1 MQNDGSDRV
10 GEQVGEQLSLV
21 RAVGSPRGRGRV
33 LPVVLEAAEVDPVAL
48 VMVDVGLA
56 HLDRPF
62 EYLVPR
68 SLADLAVPGA
78 RVKVRFAGQDVD
90 GYVLARASA
99 AEHQGTL
106 APVRKVVSPEAV
118 LTPAVLALCREIAT
132 RYAGTLADVVR
143 LAVPPRHATAEKN
156 LPMATISAS
165 AGGGATAEKDP
176 PIAAP
181 ADAGAGGGAGGNDGG
196 AAARALGSPE
206 PLRSPESPRSLES
219 PESPEPGPWLRYPA
233 GTSFL
238 RRIASGDAPAA
249 SWLALP
255 GQRGDDDWP
264 AALAVAAATSL
275 AAGRGALIV
284 VPDHRDVDRVDAA
297 LHHLLGSGQH
307 VRLTAGQGPQARY
320 TAWLKVLRGH
330 VRCVV
335 GTRAAMFAPVHNLG
349 LVAWWDDGDDVLVEQ
364 RAPYPQVREVLRA
377 RARLEGTA
385 LLTGGFT
392 RTTSV
397 QQWVEAGEL
406 RPLDAEPA
414 VRRLAAPRV
423 VVAGEGTDVE
433 RDGASAHGHLPSA
446 AWRAAKS
453 ALAHGP
459 VLIQVPRRGYV
470 PSLSCQS
477 CREPARCARC
487 HGRLAL
493 NAADATP
500 TCRWCGAVAR
510 AFECGSCGDR
520 TLRSSVVGARRT
532 AEELGRAFP
541 GVPVHTSGAGEV
553 LSLVSAKPSL
563 VIATPGAE
571 PVAENG
577 YAATL
582 LLDAWA
588 SLDRPTLDAAE
599 EALRRWMAAGALT
612 RGAAD
617 GGVVVLCGA
626 PMHTTLPVVEA
637 LVRWDPAWFVERE
650 LAERAELSLPP
661 AVRMAQLVGSRVA
674 VQQTVELAGLGPE
687 VERLGPLPWAPP
699 TGSGAGVG
707 PGWAG
712 GAAGTAGSGGGAG
725 PGGPRGAGGSARSAG
740 PTLGTDGIDDQPRI
754 QLLLRTSLAD
764 GPSLTAA
771 LTHVKALRSARKD
784 KRAVS
789 IRVDPTDGFS

>member
-1 MQNDGSDRV
+1 MQNEV
-10 GEQVGEQLSLV
+10 TEPVGEQLSLV
-21 RAVGSPRGRGRV
+21 RAVASPRGRARV
-33 LPVVLEAAEVDPVAL
+33 LPVVQEAAEVDPVAL
-48 VMVDVGLA
+48 VLVDVPLP

-62 EYLVPR
+62 EYLVPT
-68 SLADLAVPGA
+68 SMADLAVPGA

-90 GYVLARASA
+90 GFILARAASA
-99 AEHQGTL
+99 DHEGKL
-106 APVRKVVSPEAV
+106 APLRKVVSPEAV
-118 LTPAVLALCREIAT
+118 LTPAVLALSREIAS
-132 RYAGTLADVVR
+132 RYAGTLGDVIR

-156 LPMATISAS
+156 VPREAP
-165 AGGGATAEKDP
+165 TA
-176 PIAAP
+176 A
-181 ADAGAGGGAGGNDGG
+181 ADA
-196 AAARALGSPE
+196 AAAADGAVNA
-206 PLRSPESPRSLES
+206 
-219 PESPEPGPWLRYPA
+219 PEPGPWLRYPA
-233 GTSFL
+233 GASFL
-238 RRIASGDAPAA
+238 RHISSGDAPAA

-255 GQRGDDDWP
+255 GQQGDADWP
-264 AALAVAAATSL
+264 AAMAVAAATAL

-297 LHHLLGSGQH
+297 LLSLLGAGQH

-335 GTRAAMFAPVHNLG
+335 GTRAAMFAPVHDLG
-349 LVAWWDDGDDVLVEQ
+349 LVAWWDDGDDVLVEPH
-364 RAPYPQVREVLRA
+364 APYPHIREVMRA
-377 RARLEGTA
+377 RARLEGAA
-385 LLTGGFT
+385 LLSGGFT

-397 QQWVEAGEL
+397 QQWVESGEL
-406 RPLDAEPA
+406 RSVSADPA
-414 VRRLAAPRV
+414 TLRPAAPRV

-446 AWRAAKS
+446 AWRAAKG
-453 ALAHGP
+453 ALEHGP

-470 PSLSCQS
+470 PSLSCQT

-487 HGRLAL
+487 HGPLSLTAG
-493 NAADATP
+493 DARP
-500 TCRWCGAVAR
+500 TCRWCGVVAAV
-510 AFECGSCGDR
+510 FECVSCGGR
-520 TLRSSVVGARRT
+520 RVRSNVVGARRT

-541 GVPVHTSGAGEV
+541 GVPVHTSGAGDV
-553 LSLVSAKPSL
+553 LSSVLAQPSL

-588 SLDRPTLDAAE
+588 SLDRPTLDASE

-612 RGAAD
+612 KSAVD

-637 LVRWDPAWFVERE
+637 LVRWDPVWFAARE

-661 AVRMAQLVGSRVA
+661 TVRMAQLVGTRVA
-674 VQQTVELAGLGPE
+674 VQQSVELAGLGPE

-699 TGSGAGVG
+699 SSSGGPPGSTGSTPAKD
-707 PGWAG
+707 A
-712 GAAGTAGSGGGAG
+712 
-725 PGGPRGAGGSARSAG
+725 
-740 PTLGTDGIDDQPRI
+740 TDDEPRI

-764 GPSLTAA
+764 GPALAAA

-784 KRAVS
+784 KVAVS